1 MALITDNQNTAQPPT
16 MSLDATQYLQVESP
30 FVESPFVESPTV
42 GMPLAPVEEQEAPAE
57 DPRLIDELLGRR
69 RQERMVS
76 EDKAA
81 FFSQF
86 FSGGIGGIEG
96 LKQLSTVSK
105 GFAKVADRY
114 TARMQKKYLQDT
126 HDFTDN
132 MADAFMDWYATA
144 GASFDWSIIDQP
156 EGMVTIQDVSTY
168 SPEELK
174 TVLADRSAALDT
186 SGIDTSSFA
195 TAGFTG
201 ALVGSNV
208 FGPTG
213 IVSLGDPTANVIN
226 SVVGDA
232 AVNNIAS
239 NITYTPVP
247 TLDPQAHFN
256 QLAYDYNTQTSKA
269 LATTLKQVGSVA
281 ASIVSIDAFLNNP
294 SPITAASTAASV
306 SSAAGAF
313 GSAAG
318 AAAAQFLG
326 PVAVVFALST
336 FLTKKPRPPMGHAI
350 VDYADGKFQMVSM
363 DTKHKGDLYVGR
375 EAGAAAGM
383 LNEMIT
389 NYGFKFDSDKWQAVN
404 KRVDMDKGRFKAT
417 AGDIIRQALGTGA
430 ISPTAATP
438 KDFDLEGLFD
448 KARIYGSFLQGVSS
462 YQNVK
467 LIYMHSVKCT
477 TTWALL
483 MKTYPKLIT
492 AM

>member
-1 MALITDNQNTAQPPT
+1 MALITDNQDTAQPPT

-69 RQERMVS
+69 RQERMAS

-86 FSGGIGGIEG
+86 FSGGISG

-156 EGMVTIQDVSTY
+156 EGVVTTQDVSMY

-174 TVLADRSAALDT
+174 TVLADRSASLNT

-201 ALVGSNV
+201 ALVGSGM

-213 IVSLGDPTANVIN
+213 IVSLVDPTTANVI
-226 SVVGDA
+226 
-232 AVNNIAS
+232 AVNNVAS

-269 LATTLKQVGSVA
+269 LSTTLKQVGSVA

-294 SPITAASTAASV
+294 SPITAVSTAASV

-326 PVAVVFALST
+326 PTAIVFALST

-363 DTKHKGDLYVGR
+363 ATKHKGDLYVGR

-383 LNEMIT
+383 LNEMVT

-404 KRVDMDKGRFKAT
+404 KRVDMSGGRFKAT

-448 KARIYGSFLQGVSS
+448 KARIYGSFLQKG
-462 YQNVK
+462 K
-467 LIYMHSVKCT
+467 LIAEREADLYAQRKVYYDMGFTDEDLSKFNNR
-477 TTWALL
+477 
-483 MKTYPKLIT
+483 YI
-492 AM
+492 AMW